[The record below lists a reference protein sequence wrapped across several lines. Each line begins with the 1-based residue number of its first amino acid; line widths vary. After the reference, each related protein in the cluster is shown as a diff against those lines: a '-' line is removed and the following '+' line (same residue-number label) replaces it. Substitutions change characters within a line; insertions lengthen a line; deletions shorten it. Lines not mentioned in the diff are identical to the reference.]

1 MSVTCHL
8 RPLLAVCVALQI
20 FAGIGAAQDKPDP
33 RFTIFVVA
41 VGTTDK
47 GFTDPDITR
56 QDSVRDILMKL
67 DKSKVWRSV
76 ELENQ
81 AAVTI
86 QVLKREAQGEARIIF
101 LRLTAGNFKIEIQ
114 ADGDETWG
122 DAAGRLVKGLD
133 QWGVDNAER
142 LKPLQAAASPNPS
155 EKK

>member
-1 MSVTCHL
+1 MKVMCRLTL
-8 RPLLAVCVALQI
+8 LLAVCVALQI
-20 FAGIGAAQDKPDP
+20 FAGVGAAQDKPDP
-33 RFTIFVVA
+33 RLTIFVVA
-41 VGTTDK
+41 AGSTEK

-56 QDSVRDILMKL
+56 QDSVRDILLKL

-76 ELENQ
+76 EFENQ

-86 QVLKREAQGEARIIF
+86 QVLKREVQGEARIIF
-101 LRLTAGNFKIEIQ
+101 LRLIAGSYKIEMQ

-133 QWGVDNAER
+133 QWGLDNAER
-142 LKPLQAAASPNPS
+142 LKPLQAATAPIST

>member
-1 MSVTCHL
+1 MSVTRRVRL
-8 RPLLAVCVALQI
+8 LLAVCAALQV
-20 FAGIGAAQDKPDP
+20 FAGVSAAQGKPDP

-41 VGTTDK
+41 AGTMDK

-56 QDSVRDILMKL
+56 QDTVRDVLLKL

-76 ELENQ
+76 QVENQ

-86 QVLKREAQGEARIIF
+86 EVLKRESQGETRVIF
-101 LRLTAGNFKIEIQ
+101 TRLIAGDFKIEMQ

-122 DAAGRLVKGLD
+122 EAAGRLVKGLD

-142 LKPLQAAASPNPS
+142 LKALQAAASPIPG
-155 EKK
+155 EKP

>member
-1 MSVTCHL
+1 MSVMPRL
-8 RPLLAVCVALQI
+8 RPLLAVCAALQI

-41 VGTTDK
+41 AGTTER

-56 QDSVRDILMKL
+56 QDSVRDILLKL

-76 ELENQ
+76 EFENQ

-101 LRLTAGNFKIEIQ
+101 LRLIAGNYKIEMQ

-133 QWGVDNAER
+133 QWGADNAER
-142 LKPLQAAASPNPS
+142 LKPLQAAASPIS
-155 EKK
+155 AEKQ